1 MSDDDEFEFKSL
13 QKRDSFFKKFMQN
26 NAKLF
31 GDYCNRYKITKSNVN
46 YDEGTYISA
55 DSCWNCK
62 NKVGRAYFGTKD
74 YGFVSFYTGDEAKN
88 SKKMFFRHI
97 AKEIT
102 RNFAIRNPK
111 YRIIIRR
118 DVSKPSSESANYEWQ
133 EVEAG
138 SKEFINCDT
147 WEIIPRKVTNEQELT
162 SSLKELIPLFCN
174 YITQAKDISSGVAI
188 NNMPNLNERDY
199 EDDMIKDAISLL
211 QTKKNII
218 LQGAPGT
225 GKTYSTAAL
234 ALAILGIKDVDLK
247 NHKDVMQKYN
257 ELLIKFDGN
266 GNVKKNGQIG
276 FVTFHQSMDYEDFIE
291 GFKPK
296 KENDNVVYG
305 IEDGVFKGIVELAIS
320 NYEDS
325 KKTEKELKIE
335 SDTKNLFEQ
344 FCLEIEKKLLEG
356 GDVPL
361 NSSSKMK
368 IRGVN
373 RRTDGTA
380 KSISLSTTSS
390 STQQTLTLDIVLRD
404 YPKYKNKEIKIPN
417 DIKPK
422 YESTYSSHGNASYYF
437 ELYKKMADFEKKV
450 SISGE
455 TQSNKFSSLMKSIV
469 VMSLKFL
476 AN

>member
-46 YDEGTYISA
+46 YDEGPYISA

-111 YRIIIRR
+111 YRIIIRI

-320 NYEDS
+320 KYEDS
-325 KKTEKELKIE
+325 KKKEKE
-335 SDTKNLFEQ
+335 
-344 FCLEIEKKLLEG
+344 
-356 GDVPL
+356 
-361 NSSSKMK
+361 
-368 IRGVN
+368 
-373 RRTDGTA
+373 
-380 KSISLSTTSS
+380 
-390 STQQTLTLDIVLRD
+390 
-404 YPKYKNKEIKIPN
+404 
-417 DIKPK
+417 
-422 YESTYSSHGNASYYF
+422 
-437 ELYKKMADFEKKV
+437 
-450 SISGE
+450 
-455 TQSNKFSSLMKSIV
+455 
-469 VMSLKFL
+469 
-476 AN
+476 